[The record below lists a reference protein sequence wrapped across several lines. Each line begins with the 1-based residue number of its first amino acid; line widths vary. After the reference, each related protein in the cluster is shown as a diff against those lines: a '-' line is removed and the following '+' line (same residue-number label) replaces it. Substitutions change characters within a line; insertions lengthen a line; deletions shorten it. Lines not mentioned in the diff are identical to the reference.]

1 VSTPGDDDP
10 PGGSPPSPPTDAP
23 EPSIVVEPGLAPLE
37 AITPM
42 SGASTDPTL
51 GSIGRPFST
60 SGERDRDSD
69 TILPAS
75 LGEGALADAVGA
87 KPQKKQKKKREK
99 RPELDDDGN
108 PPGKNR
114 TMMIVIGAALVA
126 GVGISTLVLLGR
138 VNAQRYVLDCT
149 TSAAVAEQGR
159 AFPPWG
165 TRRMTGAEWRP
176 IVLPPNAQCKSE
188 ELGERATLE
197 AKFLDLL
204 LERTSVALSGR
215 NLLEADAKAPS
226 LDAIAAQLEQA
237 LLLSRAPERGDQRKQ
252 VERMLGDV
260 QYWRASLRLRDAN
273 AALVEASRQFDAAAL
288 QRPMHVSDAAAWA
301 ELVRRVSDELRAG
314 PAGAAAAFPPAPTG
328 DPRTAAPQGTALPVE
343 PAPDAGSDAP
353 PAPPDAGVPTGGV
366 LL

>member
-10 PGGSPPSPPTDAP
+10 PGGSPPTPPAPGATPP

-37 AITPM
+37 AINPM
-42 SGASTDPTL
+42 SGD
-51 GSIGRPFST
+51 G
-60 SGERDRDSD
+60 D

-75 LGEGALADAVGA
+75 LDDSALDDAVGA
-87 KPQKKQKKKREK
+87 RAGKKKKKKKKREK
-99 RPELDDDGN
+99 RENLPELDDDGN
-108 PPGKNR
+108 PRGMNR
-114 TMMIVIGAALVA
+114 KTMIVIGAALVT
-126 GVGISTLVLLGR
+126 GVGIAALVLLGR
-138 VNAQRYVLDCT
+138 VNAERYFLTCT
-149 TSAAVAEQGR
+149 TKEAVAEKGR

-165 TRRMTGAEWRP
+165 SNRMTGAEWRP
-176 IVLPPNAQCKSE
+176 VPLPANAQCKTE
-188 ELGERATLE
+188 ELGERETLE

-204 LERTSVALSGR
+204 LERTSVALSVK
-215 NLLEADAKAPS
+215 NLGEVIPGDAKVTP

-273 AALVEASRQFDAAAL
+273 AALVDASRQFDAAAL
-288 QRPMHVSDAAAWA
+288 QRPMHVSDAGAWA

-328 DPRTAAPQGTALPVE
+328 DPRSPAPQGTALPVE
-343 PAPDAGSDAP
+343 PTAGPGSDAP
-353 PAPPDAGVPTGGV
+353 PALPDAGVPTGGV